1 VWTALTDV
9 PRESGPLKFLPGSHK
24 KWAFRE
30 TEKLKQFYGLSSNGG
45 FFGYRYEE
53 LKVDPTWDPDAA
65 DQRVMEMEAGM
76 AVIFTARCVHG
87 SLPNTS
93 TRHMR
98 LGMAT
103 RYVPTDVK
111 IYPDQSSFS
120 EHGQLFDLSR
130 WGAVLVAGRDDP
142 KLNKVITANAHGEP
156 FATLSRLENL
166 PTAKLCVGDL
176 PSSLLPRASGEDC
189 VGRGG
194 REKALLL
201 RAPLS
206 RRRPLR
212 GTRRGRPGRGGL
224 GGEVCAGGHQSPLG
238 IGIGH
243 TDPTAPPST
252 GRICPVTHA
261 LAGEARKSTASATSS
276 GSPSLPSGVRA
287 TIWLSSSGMWATNA
301 SASVR
306 VAPAATALTR
316 TAGAHS
322 WAKRRVM

>member
-1 VWTALTDV
+1 MQDEVLSHEARASFVADGVLGPFKVYDRAEAKEMGKEARIKAQDKTHAPYPTTEINYDRHVDLSVLSRHISAAPIVRRLQSLIGPDIFCWRSEFFPKYPGESGTEWHQVETYAYGSGVASLVPTARRAQTPTELTVWTAFTDV

-111 IYPDQSSFS
+111 IYPDQTSFS

-156 FATLSRLENL
+156 FATLSRIDNL
-166 PTAKLCVGDL
+166 PTAKLCVGD
-176 PSSLLPRASGEDC
+176 
-189 VGRGG
+189 
-194 REKALLL
+194 
-201 RAPLS
+201 
-206 RRRPLR
+206 
-212 GTRRGRPGRGGL
+212 
-224 GGEVCAGGHQSPLG
+224 Q
-238 IGIGH
+238 
-243 TDPTAPPST
+243 
-252 GRICPVTHA
+252 
-261 LAGEARKSTASATSS
+261 
-276 GSPSLPSGVRA
+276 
-287 TIWLSSSGMWATNA
+287 WAA
-301 SASVR
+301 E
-306 VAPAATALTR
+306 
-316 TAGAHS
+316 
-322 WAKRRVM
+322 